1 MEVKNK
7 KIYDKPKLEV
17 IGDLKSITQ
26 DKRSGAIDSEL
37 RLS

>member
-26 DKRSGAIDSEL
+26 AKISGAIDSEL